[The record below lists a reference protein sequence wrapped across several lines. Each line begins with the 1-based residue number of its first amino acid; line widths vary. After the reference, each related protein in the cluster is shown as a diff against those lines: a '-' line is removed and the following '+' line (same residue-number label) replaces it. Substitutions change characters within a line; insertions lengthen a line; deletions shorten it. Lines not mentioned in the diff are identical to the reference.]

1 MSPHLPHNPHPR
13 PKWPFWPHDPR
24 LMLLG
29 TDWMVNTMFNLFATP
44 WQWLRPRIMENWWL
58 GSGCFEVSV
67 HIGFSFLHNLVLGKF
82 WTEINVTDAKVPTP
96 SGFLLPCQFPLK
108 TGSEHLATAF
118 ITFIW
123 KYYQPSQWSR
133 SQCKSICATTS
144 KEEKSEKKMHFTVW
158 Q

>member
-1 MSPHLPHNPHPR
+1 MSPHPSPQPPHPR
-13 PKWPFWPHDPR
+13 PKWPFWPHDPG

-82 WTEINVTDAKVPTP
+82 WTLTQKSRRLQDFYFRVNFHSRLGASISPLHSLRSFENITNQDNGHEANANLFVP
-96 SGFLLPCQFPLK
+96 QHQK
-108 TGSEHLATAF
+108 KKKA
-118 ITFIW
+118 
-123 KYYQPSQWSR
+123 
-133 SQCKSICATTS
+133 
-144 KEEKSEKKMHFTVW
+144 KKMHFTVW